1 MGEDRYSGVLKIVLT
16 ARTPLLIG
24 GFVNESGEAD
34 LPRRARDGRPIVPGS
49 GLMGAIRSL
58 HEAMAG
64 GCLRIL
70 DRDWVPVH
78 RHPANVAET
87 SKAGLRLAVVTDVDQ
102 AGVPKA
108 VKLCDEWI
116 WIPGKLLPSDGERL
130 SRTGDK
136 LGYRENGTSKRLP
149 QAALDGTKDRRI
161 LRVKGVKFP
170 QGAQPGSI
178 VRVGEMGTIT
188 GESWILLVTDTQA
201 RHAAEP
207 YFAAGR
213 IGPDAP
219 SHEIPDTTWKHYLD
233 VVDGADDLRPES
245 LDKSK
250 GNGSKGKEP
259 PRQADDLPPE
269 SLGGGNGNGSI
280 ENGSKGGADRGKEP
294 PWDAA
299 GPAYADVFWP
309 PHEGDRGR
317 VAIAQRLPARR
328 YLYEGQ
334 PVWVRVDRDAG
345 IVTEIRLSELWRYRG
360 DGPVGERV
368 GDAQPCTDSK
378 ALCWSCRVFGS
389 ADTEGREPGGLAEQ
403 HSYRGHIRIDDL
415 VAKGDVEPLNWH
427 LAPLSAPRPSAGQFY
442 LDNTGRQRVTAK
454 DTKAAATWGSDAD
467 KPGPRQI
474 RGRKFYWRTKEPEKG
489 PVPRGQYREHQSEA
503 MSKKVALFPAG
514 TVFEGRVCF
523 DNLGIE
529 DYGSLLAA
537 LDPRLMAGTEPGWT
551 EVVGNLGGG
560 KPFGF
565 GAVTI
570 DVEPELVQTARARY
584 LGEDA
589 GQPGTTEPESVQ
601 TARTRHL
608 GEDAEQPGMT
618 DAILAFRAKVPDDV
632 RQTWRALEH
641 ALTFGFV
648 ADELVWYPPGGP
660 EGTAKGAEE
669 FDWSFEFFARTAG
682 IELRDEKRQLV
693 SLPEADGPPAAQVLD
708 SLGDVRPNSGGR
720 SNDGGRSKSGGG
732 RPDGGGRSNDDGGGR
747 SKSRR
752 SDGGGRRGR
761 S

>member
-1 MGEDRYSGVLKIVLT
+1 MGGDRYSGVLKIVLT

-24 GFVNESGEAD
+24 GFVNERSGEPD
-34 LPRRARDGRPIVPGS
+34 LPRRVRDGRPIVPGS

-130 SRTGDK
+130 SRTGDRVS
-136 LGYRENGTSKRLP
+136 YQENGTSRRLP
-149 QAALDGTKDRRI
+149 QAALDGTRDRQI
-161 LRVKGVKFP
+161 LRVKGEKFP
-170 QGAQPGSI
+170 QGVPPGSI
-178 VRVGEMGTIT
+178 VRVGEMGAVT
-188 GESWILLVTDTQA
+188 GDTWILLVTDTQA
-201 RHAAEP
+201 RHAAEA

-219 SHEIPDTTWKHYLD
+219 SHEVPDTTWKHYLD
-233 VVDGADDLRPES
+233 VVEGADDLRPES
-245 LDKSK
+245 LGKSK
-250 GNGSKGKEP
+250 DN
-259 PRQADDLPPE
+259 D
-269 SLGGGNGNGSI
+269 
-280 ENGSKGGADRGKEP
+280 GKEP
-294 PWDAA
+294 PWNAA
-299 GPAYADVFWP
+299 DPGYVDVFWP

-317 VAIAQRLPARR
+317 AAIARRLPARR

-334 PVWVRVDRDAG
+334 PVWVRIDPDNPRDG
-345 IVTEIRLSELWRYRG
+345 LVTEIRLSELWRYRG
-360 DGPVGERV
+360 DGSVGERV
-368 GDAQPCTDSK
+368 GDAQPCTDPK

-389 ADTEGREPGGLAEQ
+389 ADTEGRESGDLAEQ
-403 HSYRGHIRIDDL
+403 RSYRGHVRIDDL
-415 VAKGDVEPLNWH
+415 VAKGDIEPLSWH
-427 LAPLSAPRPSAGQFY
+427 LAPLSSPRPSAGQFY
-442 LDNTGRQRVTAK
+442 LDNTGRQRATGK

-467 KPGPRQI
+467 KPGLRQI
-474 RGRKFYWRTKEPEKG
+474 RGRKFYWRTKEPEKA
-489 PVPRGQYREHQSEA
+489 PVPCGKYREHQSKA

-514 TVFEGRVCF
+514 TVLEGRVCF

-537 LDPRLMAGTEPGWT
+537 LDPRLMAGIEPGWG
-551 EVVGNLGGG
+551 EVVSNLGGG

-565 GAVTI
+565 GAVTV
-570 DVEPELVQTARARY
+570 DVESVTVETARARY

-589 GQPGTTEPESVQ
+589 ELPSITEAVR
-601 TARTRHL
+601 AFC
-608 GEDAEQPGMT
+608 AE
-618 DAILAFRAKVPDDV
+618 VPDVV
-632 RQTWRALEH
+632 RQNWRALEH

-669 FDWSFEFFARTAG
+669 FDWSFEFFVATAG

-693 SLPEADGPPAAQVLD
+693 SLPEADGPPDAQVLD
-708 SLGDVRPNSGGR
+708 SRGDVRPNNGGR
-720 SNDGGRSKSGGG
+720 SNDGRQPKS
-732 RPDGGGRSNDDGGGR
+732 
-747 SKSRR
+747 
-752 SDGGGRRGR
+752 GGGRRGR
-761 S
+761 P